1 MAFPKGLCPA
11 TSTTENHVSMCMFI
25 IIVSCCYVCTV
36 YIHVELIFI
45 ALIVMSQGL
54 AAYLI
59 LRTSIE

>member
-1 MAFPKGLCPA
+1 
-11 TSTTENHVSMCMFI
+11 MCMFI